1 MIKNVFVKIPFLK
14 SGCSEIPVSIGVFY
28 ESLQIAFPNNVLVS
42 QFCGWSLQSAC
53 HSTEERGRGQQS
65 SLAFKETWTKNQLA
79 ENRAD
84 FDRVKKVFFTLPLRN
99 FNQSML

>member
-1 MIKNVFVKIPFLK
+1 MSTYLEQSNRK
-14 SGCSEIPVSIGVFY
+14 STHIYGLLITPRKRGAESAELTSIYGL
-28 ESLQIAFPNNVLVS
+28 E
-42 QFCGWSLQSAC
+42 
-53 HSTEERGRGQQS
+53 HR
-65 SLAFKETWTKNQLA
+65 A

>member
-1 MIKNVFVKIPFLK
+1 MYKLASFTAKVNSTARHLMEE
-14 SGCSEIPVSIGVFY
+14 GAGLAVS
-28 ESLQIAFPNNVLVS
+28 
-42 QFCGWSLQSAC
+42 W
-53 HSTEERGRGQQS
+53 
-65 SLAFKETWTKNQLA
+65 AFKATWTKKRLD

>member
-1 MIKNVFVKIPFLK
+1 MADASTYLERSNRDLHISMVYL
-14 SGCSEIPVSIGVFY
+14 
-28 ESLQIAFPNNVLVS
+28 SLHRRE
-42 QFCGWSLQSAC
+42 GWS
-53 HSTEERGRGQQS
+53 QQS
-65 SLAFKETWTKNQLA
+65 SLMQHGVYQCA